1 MIGLTIHSTPTDP
14 AQPLQ
19 PWSPYPLTF
28 HHIPSGLLGALK
40 PDTTIQTVGARVSRL
55 RYRVCSEQS
64 LPRMWAKFGAK
75 ALTRSMER
83 ESIAAAPCAV
93 LRKERP
99 PLVFINPEPS
109 PWVEEDL
116 TFKRNSLMVWPEV
129 SSHSTYLS
137 PHVMLSAVKGGPIKS
152 FQTKAI
158 NPTRWTICPEASL
171 FHSI

>member
-1 MIGLTIHSTPTDP
+1 MSGLTIHSTPTDP

-19 PWSPYPLTF
+19 PWSPYPLAF

-55 RYRVCSEQS
+55 RYLVCSEQS
-64 LPRMWAKFGAK
+64 LARMWAKFGAK

-99 PLVFINPEPS
+99 PLVFANPEPS
-109 PWVEEDL
+109 PWGEEDL